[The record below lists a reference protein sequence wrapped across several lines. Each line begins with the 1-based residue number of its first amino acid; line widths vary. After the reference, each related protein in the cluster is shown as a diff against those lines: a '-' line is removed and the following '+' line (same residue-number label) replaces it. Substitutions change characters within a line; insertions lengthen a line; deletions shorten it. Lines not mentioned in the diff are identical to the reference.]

1 MADKK
6 DSTPKPDDKTQD
18 KSAEK
23 PKTTAGDDQKAKNKA
38 PASKPQSATSGDPL
52 VMPDESKTSPET
64 KSPPPKDPKAAKPQ
78 PWTESAKPEPVKEE
92 KPAERVIERR
102 RGFLPALLGG
112 ILVAVLGF
120 LAARADLVDQFLPKA
135 LQSGESTEEIAAL
148 RDEVSAHDTEIS
160 ELRADIDGLSIPD
173 LGPLETGLA
182 DLTARIDPLTE
193 QLDNATAQ
201 FEQIQTRIAPMD
213 DRLTELEKRPL
224 TQGVS
229 QSAIAAYE
237 RELETLRSSVADQ
250 RAEMQALVE
259 QARQMETDARAKEDQ
274 AAIAAQKALNRTA
287 VAQLRA
293 ALDSGRPYID
303 QVQLLENNN
312 VSVPAVLTDSAPE
325 GVATIAALQTD
336 FPPAARDA
344 LAAVRVQG
352 TDGSRSFGTFLQ
364 RQLGAR
370 SVAPRDGNDPDAILS
385 RAEAALTNG
394 DLSRALEEIDSLPD
408 AAKPPLADWRK
419 RAETRLAA
427 IQAADDLAQSLNAN

>member
-23 PKTTAGDDQKAKNKA
+23 PKTSGGDDPKAMNKA
-38 PASKPQSATSGDPL
+38 AASKPQTATSGDPL
-52 VMPDESKTSPET
+52 VMPDESKTAPEA
-64 KSPPPKDPKAAKPQ
+64 KSPPPKDSKPAKPL
-78 PWTESAKPEPVKEE
+78 PKPEPAKPAPVKDE
-92 KPAERVIERR
+92 KPPERVIERR
-102 RGFLPALLGG
+102 WGFVPALIGG
-112 ILVAVLGF
+112 ILAAVLGF

-135 LQSGESTEEIAAL
+135 LQSGASTAEIAAL
-148 RDEVSAHDTEIS
+148 RDEVSAHGAAIS
-160 ELRADIDGLSIPD
+160 DLRADIDGLPIPD

-193 QLDNATAQ
+193 RLDNVTAQ
-201 FEQIQTRIAPMD
+201 LEQIQTRVAPMD

-237 RELETLRSSVADQ
+237 RELQTLQSSVADQ

-259 QARQMETDARAKEDQ
+259 QARQMEADARAKEDR

-293 ALDSGRPYID
+293 ALDSGRPYND
-303 QVQLLENNN
+303 QVQLLENND
-312 VSVPAVLTDSAPE
+312 VAVPAVLTDSAE
-325 GVATIAALQTD
+325 AGVATIAALQTD
-336 FPPAARDA
+336 FPPAARNA
-344 LAAVRVQG
+344 LAAVRAQSI
-352 TDGSRSFGTFLQ
+352 DGSHSFGTFLQ

-408 AAKPPLADWRK
+408 AAKPPLAEWRE
-419 RAETRLAA
+419 RAENRLAA
-427 IQAADDLAQSLNAN
+427 IRAADDLAQSLNAN